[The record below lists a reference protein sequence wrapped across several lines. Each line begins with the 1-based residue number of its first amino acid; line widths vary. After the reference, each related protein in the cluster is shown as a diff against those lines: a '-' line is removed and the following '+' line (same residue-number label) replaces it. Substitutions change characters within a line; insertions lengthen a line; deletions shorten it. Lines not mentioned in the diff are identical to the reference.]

1 MQPHQLTRLFP
12 ACFTFYLT
20 DKFLSVIIT
29 LSDIYLSVNILFR
42 CFFIC
47 CFLTLYDIL
56 VQKEGEKVTIGK
68 NIKRI
73 RKEKGMTQKQL
84 GELCGINEANVRK
97 YELGKAN
104 PKIETVNKIASAL
117 GVTAFDIMGVDYFD
131 SITDLK
137 SLRNEITKAGQFE
150 ELFISIYGQ
159 AEYDSFMQYSV
170 LTEEGSKKVKEYI
183 NDLFTNPLYRV
194 DK

>member
-1 MQPHQLTRLFP
+1 M
-12 ACFTFYLT
+12 
-20 DKFLSVIIT
+20 
-29 LSDIYLSVNILFR
+29 
-42 CFFIC
+42 
-47 CFLTLYDIL
+47 
-56 VQKEGEKVTIGK
+56 TIGK

-104 PKIETVNKIASAL
+104 PKLETVNKIASAL
-117 GVTAFDIMGVDYFD
+117 GVTAFDIMGVGYFD

-159 AEYDSFMQYSV
+159 AEYDSFMKYSV